1 MKCIKCHAEIEQDAQ
16 FCPYCGTKVE
26 HIRCCVNCGKPL
38 DDDSDFC
45 PYCGTK
51 QNDVVVEPE
60 QVGEVQSQEPE
71 LVQEK
76 PVPTPVVVEQPQEP
90 EIVQEEPEPIP
101 VVVEQPQEPEEKK
114 VESEPPSSS
123 VQEEIVDTEQAY
135 ESSQSSKKWL
145 WIIGAILLLGI
156 LGGGGYYFMNSKGD
170 SPSFVETDYV
180 ETDSIAEVGDSII
193 TEDEDMTVI
202 EARLQKIFSALITDD
217 GDRYL
222 PEYFTEGFN
231 TYYKRACEKADKES
245 CERPRIWWQES
256 ESDPTQFVIN
266 SVIPISENETK
277 SDVTLK
283 SEMSGCN
290 FEVIVRKENGNWLID
305 KITQKDC
312 YDLNLEDTSKEN
324 SDIVIAYT
332 NILNNRKESMYDRFY
347 FLHDVTGDG
356 VPELWIQES
365 EDGVTSTLLIYE
377 FKDGAASKIYQNSVG
392 HPAHHS
398 FKKINGYI
406 CLSFGHMGSMYVE
419 QYEYKNDKI
428 QTKELYSRE
437 ANDDEDDPNEP
448 KGVEIETYDITDKRP
463 LESI

>member
-1 MKCIKCHAEIEQDAQ
+1 MKCKYCNAELKQGAK
-16 FCPYCGTKVE
+16 FCP
-26 HIRCCVNCGKPL
+26 NCGKEVL
-38 DDDSDFC
+38 EFDICISCGRQIKVGATFC
-45 PYCGTK
+45 PHCGKK

-60 QVGEVQSQEPE
+60 QVNEVQPQEPE
-71 LVQEK
+71 IVQED
-76 PVPTPVVVEQPQEP
+76 PVATPVVVEQPQEH
-90 EIVQEEPEPIP
+90 ED
-101 VVVEQPQEPEEKK
+101 KK
-114 VESEPPSSS
+114 VESEPPSNS
-123 VQEEIVDTEQAY
+123 VQEEIDDTEQPY
-135 ESSQSSKKWL
+135 ESKPNFKKWL

-156 LGGGGYYFMNSKGD
+156 IGGGGYYFMNNKGGD
-170 SPSFVETDYV
+170 LSYVDYV
-180 ETDSIAEVGDSII
+180 ETDSIAEVSDSIL
-193 TEDEDMTVI
+193 TTREDIKEVEVRI
-202 EARLQKIFSALITDD
+202 HKIFSALITED
-217 GDRYL
+217 GDKYL

-256 ESDPTQFVIN
+256 ESDPSQFVIN
-266 SVIPISENETK
+266 SVTPISDNEVI

-312 YDLNLEDTSKEN
+312 YDLSLEENSEEN
-324 SDIVIAYT
+324 SDLVIAYT
-332 NILNNRKESMYDRFY
+332 NILNNRNKSMYDSFY
-347 FLHDVTGDG
+347 FLHDITGDG
-356 VPELWIQES
+356 TPELWIQES

-398 FKKINGYI
+398 FKIINGCI

-419 QYEYKNDKI
+419 QYEYKNGKI
-428 QTKELYSRE
+428 QTKEIYSRE
-437 ANDDEDDPNEP
+437 ANDDEVDPNEP
-448 KGVEIETYDITDKRP
+448 KGVEIETHEITDKKP

>member
-26 HIRCCVNCGKPL
+26 HIRCCVKCGKPL

-45 PYCGTK
+45 PYCGTR

-60 QVGEVQSQEPE
+60 QVEEVHSQEPE
-71 LVQEK
+71 LVQKELA
-76 PVPTPVVVEQPQEP
+76 PTPVVVEQPQEP

-123 VQEEIVDTEQAY
+123 VQEETVDTIQPFV
-135 ESSQSSKKWL
+135 SKPTSKKWL
-145 WIIGAILLLGI
+145 WIIGAIILLGI
-156 LGGGGYYFMNSKGD
+156 LGGCGYYFMKNKGNGL
-170 SPSFVETDYV
+170 FYV
-180 ETDSIAEVGDSII
+180 KTDSNAEVGDSII
-193 TEDEDMTVI
+193 VAGEDVKVI
-202 EARLQKIFSALITDD
+202 ETRLHNLFSALITEN
-217 GDRYL
+217 GDKYL

-256 ESDPTQFVIN
+256 ESDPTQFVKN
-266 SVIPISENETK
+266 SVIPISENEAK

-312 YDLNLEDTSKEN
+312 NDLSLEDTSKEN

-398 FKKINGYI
+398 FEKINGYI

-419 QYEYKNDKI
+419 QYEYKNGKI
-428 QTKELYSRE
+428 QTKEIYSRE

-448 KGVEIETYDITDKRP
+448 KGVEIETHEITDKKP
-463 LESI
+463 LGSI